1 MPLPIN
7 VGLFS
12 RYPNGWYKD
21 VTSSH
26 RFYSLAAT
34 LNNEIIGVIIA
45 EIKDRKRCN
54 KEVKINEIILN
65 LAGRAYCDFGL
76 EHFKKILLKNSKVIK

>member
-1 MPLPIN
+1 MPIN
-7 VGLFS
+7 VCLFS

-45 EIKDRKRCN
+45 EIKDRTRCN
-54 KEVKINEIILN
+54 KEVQINEMILSF
-65 LAGRAYCDFGL
+65 AGREFFTRL
-76 EHFKKILLKNSKVIK
+76 SL